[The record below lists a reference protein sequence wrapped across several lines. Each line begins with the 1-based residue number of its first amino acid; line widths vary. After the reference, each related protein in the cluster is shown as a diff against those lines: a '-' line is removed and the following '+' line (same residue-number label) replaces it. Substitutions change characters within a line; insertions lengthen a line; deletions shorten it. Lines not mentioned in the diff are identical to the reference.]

1 MLFVRIQWQYQS
13 LRMRNSNSA
22 APLFLCLIVK
32 LNVLFFKGCAR
43 HVSGILFMKKLKFLL
58 LLAIGLSLS
67 ACDNDKGD
75 SNPPD
80 DPLEDKTLVETPIIK
95 QNKELYFTESDGK
108 QIEVDTVKKYLAMDN
123 IDTVFLVPVG
133 TFFAPDY
140 YDHPGYFKMAR
151 DALLQELIDLSP
163 RVRGKGDF
171 ITNLGYPLQYGEDSL
186 WMVENGWTVN
196 KYWIDQLNQNTK

>member
-1 MLFVRIQWQYQS
+1 MLFT
-13 LRMRNSNSA
+13 A
-22 APLFLCLIVK
+22 
-32 LNVLFFKGCAR
+32 
-43 HVSGILFMKKLKFLL
+43 
-58 LLAIGLSLS
+58 LSLGFAS
-67 ACDNDKGD
+67 CGNDK
-75 SNPPD
+75 NLPD
-80 DPLEDKTLVETPIIK
+80 DPLDNKTPTEKPVEQVVK
-95 QNKELYFTESDGK
+95 VNKDLYFTESDGI

>member
-1 MLFVRIQWQYQS
+1 MQ
-13 LRMRNSNSA
+13 LR
-22 APLFLCLIVK
+22 FFFCLIVK
-32 LNVLFFKGCAR
+32 LNVLFFKGCTR

-67 ACDNDKGD
+67 ACDNDKGE

-95 QNKELYFTESDGK
+95 QNKELYFNQHDGT
-108 QIEVDTVKKYLAMDN
+108 QISFDTLNKYLAILNEDGSFVF
-123 IDTVFLVPVG
+123 DTIFMVPQG

-140 YDHPGYFKMAR
+140 YDHPGYFKLAR
-151 DALLQELIDLSP
+151 DNLLEERINLSP
-163 RVRGKGDF
+163 RIRGKGDI